1 MCAAVSRSEA
11 SEGSPWVSQA
21 RELITSRRNPLVGRF
36 RALHQPRGRREQGLL
51 LLEGTHLLE
60 EALRLGQR
68 PSQVLASPGW
78 IERHRSLLEGHPG
91 MAAVLQPVAEPVLE
105 AVATT
110 AHPDGVVL
118 TLPWPEPPASKR
130 VDFVLALDRLQ
141 DPGNLGTL
149 MRTALAA
156 GVEELWQAE
165 GADPFQPKV
174 LRASAGAALALPC
187 HRLETLLPRLESALA
202 GGVQVVASVVAGGI
216 PYWQLDWTLP
226 TVLLLGNEGAGLA
239 SELLAASSHQVTIP
253 HSGAVE
259 SLNVAVAAAPLLLE
273 RWRQLTVENAGQ
285 QPQQP
290 R

>member
-11 SEGSPWVSQA
+11 GEGSPWMSPA

-36 RALHQPRGRREQGLL
+36 RALHQSRGRREQGLL

-60 EALRLGQR
+60 EALRLGLR
-68 PSQVLASPGW
+68 PCQVLASPGW
-78 IERHRSLLEGHPG
+78 IERQRSLLEAHPR
-91 MAAVLQPVAEPVLE
+91 MAAVLQPVAQPVLE

-110 AHPDGVVL
+110 THPDGVVL
-118 TLPWPEPPASKR
+118 TLPWPEPPAGED

-156 GVEELWQAE
+156 GVEELWLAE

-187 HRLETLLPRLESALA
+187 RRLEQLLPRLESARR
-202 GGVQVVASVVAGGI
+202 GGAQVVASVVAGGM
-216 PYWQLDWTLP
+216 PYWQLDWTRP

-239 SELLAASSHQVTIP
+239 PDVLAASSHQVTIP

-273 RWRQLTVENAGQ
+273 RWRQLTVENAGH